1 MKRGQHGRPL
11 GSNRNPLDLIERNL
25 IAGAIID
32 LCSASSTKAES
43 GLRRRLPPQSDYYG
57 FQKDTIVPPAMM
69 SIPPTKTGRV
79 GNVWK
84 AIKLGNYF
92 Y

>member
-1 MKRGQHGRPL
+1 M
-11 GSNRNPLDLIERNL
+11 
-25 IAGAIID
+25 
-32 LCSASSTKAES
+32 
-43 GLRRRLPPQSDYYG
+43 RRRLPPQSDYYG

-84 AIKLGNYF
+84 TIKLGKLF
-92 Y
+92 LTK